1 MKVVTLRE
9 RSDRRGGV
17 PPLRF
22 AQRDPLLP
30 LLLLAT
36 LSGCNA
42 VLPDAPSQDS
52 VLEGPVENLTG
63 QQLAA
68 FLAGD
73 REFSRRFGPVD
84 GLGPIFVATACESCH
99 VGDGKGHPL
108 FNLRRFG
115 RMGAGNV
122 FDPMRYEGGPQ
133 IQNRAILHYISEV
146 VPQGATGSSIFTA
159 PSVTGLGFL
168 EAVEDAALLA
178 LADPDDADGDGISGR
193 VQLIDPSEFIAELVR
208 LELLFEEDPGRH
220 TQIGG
225 RFIGRFGKK
234 ASAIN
239 LLHQTVTAY
248 REDMGLTSDL
258 ILDDPVN
265 PQVGNFA
272 GDDVPDPEIPS
283 NTVSNVVFYLKTLK
297 APPRRNAGSA
307 DVVAGEAL
315 FGSSGCAKCHVASMT
330 TGPSRIAALD
340 RKVFHPY
347 TDLLLHEMGP
357 ELDDQYTEGVALTS
371 EWRTAPLWGIGLA
384 ESAQGGQGFFLH
396 DGRARSL
403 RAAIDFHGGEAAAA
417 RDAFRRLTP
426 AEQELILA
434 FLRSL

>member
-1 MKVVTLRE
+1 MQNPKKL
-9 RSDRRGGV
+9 
-17 PPLRF
+17 L
-22 AQRDPLLP
+22 ALLAPLLFG
-30 LLLLAT
+30 
-36 LSGCNA
+36 GCNM
-42 VLPDAPSQDS
+42 VLPDAPSQDTI
-52 VLEGPVENLTG
+52 LEGPVEGLSG

-68 FLAGD
+68 FLTGD
-73 REFSRRFGPVD
+73 GEFSRRFGPLD
-84 GLGPIFVATACESCH
+84 GLGPIFVATSCESCH

-115 RMGAGNV
+115 RMGSGGV
-122 FDPMRYEGGPQ
+122 FDPMRSSGGPQ
-133 IQNRAILHYISEV
+133 IQNRAILHYIAEV
-146 VPQGATGSSIFTA
+146 VPAGATGSAVFTA

-168 EAVEDAALLA
+168 EAVEDADLLA

-208 LELLFEEDPGRH
+208 LELLFEEEPGRH
-220 TQIGG
+220 LPIGG

-258 ILDDPVN
+258 IPDDPVN
-265 PQVGNFA
+265 PQVGNFS
-272 GDDVPDPEIPS
+272 GDDVPDPEVPS
-283 NTVSNVVFYLKTLK
+283 STVGSVVFYLKTLRP
-297 APPRRNAGSA
+297 PPRRDAESA
-307 DVVAGEAL
+307 EVQAGEAL
-315 FGSSGCAKCHVASMT
+315 FAASRCDRCHVPSLT
-330 TGPSRIAALD
+330 TGASRIAALN

-347 TDLLLHEMGP
+347 TDLLLHDMGP
-357 ELDDQYTEGVALTS
+357 ELDDQYTEGIAATS

-384 ESAQGGQGFFLH
+384 ESSQGGLGFFLH

-403 RAAIDFHGGEAAAA
+403 REAIEFHGGEAAASRA
-417 RDAFRRLTP
+417 AFRQLTP
-426 AEQELILA
+426 AEQERLLA